1 MLTPLKQMTAE
12 DRRMNILWTYWPLRV
27 GIVVLSAALPVSVYA
42 YSWYADHGLAEHS
55 MSAFYGAHDGAMRN
69 WFVGV
74 LCAIGAFLILY
85 RGFSTAE
92 NWLLNLAGGF
102 SGPPAVTPCNCWCDW
117 VGESRKLHLI
127 FAGSFFACMAA
138 VVWFCAEDTVTLLPT
153 KELQDKF
160 RRTYR
165 GIAFGLAGSPI
176 AALFVSY
183 VLNQYISHT
192 FYIDWF
198 AVWAFAYYW
207 WIKTS

>member
-12 DRRMNILWTYWPLRV
+12 DLRKNILSTYWTLRM
-27 GIVVLSAALPVSVYA
+27 GIVVLSAALPVSLYA

-102 SGPPAVTPCNCWCDW
+102 SGPTAETPGNCWCDL
-117 VGESRKLHLI
+117 VGGAKKPPLI
-127 FAGSFFACMAA
+127 VSGSFFSFMAA
-138 VVWFCAEDTVTLLPT
+138 GV
-153 KELQDKF
+153 
-160 RRTYR
+160 
-165 GIAFGLAGSPI
+165 
-176 AALFVSY
+176 LFFARETGTPVP
-183 VLNQYISHT
+183 HT
-192 FYIDWF
+192 
-198 AVWAFAYYW
+198 
-207 WIKTS
+207 